1 MWIQSNRQSSHTL
14 STLRTTTLQV
24 SRIIARVTTRR
35 HGMRED
41 DTLKLVRSLVFS
53 RVTYSLPYQ
62 HLTKAESYG
71 KRNWPP
77 KSPGLRRLL
86 PAGTY
91 CSALGIW
98 EISLNNSLFHQIST
112 QPTRLPPYP
121 VIWILNST
129 MAGGRPESRLY
140 GNNT

>member
-1 MWIQSNRQSSHTL
+1 MAVIPS
-14 STLRTTTLQV
+14 
-24 SRIIARVTTRR
+24 RR
-35 HGMRED
+35 HGMREE
-41 DTLKLVRSLVFS
+41 DTLKLVRSLVVS

-62 HLTKAESYG
+62 RLTKAESYG

-77 KSPGLRRLL
+77 NSPCSRRLL

-91 CSALGIW
+91 CGALGIW
-98 EISLNNSLFHQIST
+98 ASFEISLNNSLFHQTSK

-121 VIWILNST
+121 VIWILNSI
-129 MAGGRPESRLY
+129 MAGGRPESMLY